1 MSYNAVII
9 SFIPYKSSVI
19 PQKHAIIPLYK
30 VVHSQISS
38 ASKNLLGIG
47 ILNVNRVQTNIRT
60 EVVQILGRNP
70 MKTLIKR
77 PFLTISA
84 VTIKPIEKRVFLT
97 PIGPIGPPF
106 P

>member
-19 PQKHAIIPLYK
+19 PQKHAIIPLYE

-38 ASKNLLGIG
+38 AYNKQNKKR

-84 VTIKPIEKRVFLT
+84 VTIKPIEKRVFLP
-97 PIGPIGPPF
+97 PIGPIGPPS